1 MGKAMKTLSPPVGV
15 AITRKATLLEC
26 LLAAVASGAL
36 LAFALPPFDVPLLGF
51 VALAPMMAAVL
62 RASAIPALVS
72 TLLTGIVAGTVMTAF
87 LSGVGDGFSSPTL
100 ALAYFAVFGVAMW
113 FPLMGA
119 RVLGAGRAG
128 AIVLGVGALGV
139 LTEWLAAR
147 LDYPF
152 TLALVLWRDAPLLWV
167 AGWVGVWGLSFL
179 AWATN
184 AALALAVMERR
195 LNAPLKALVG
205 GLLALH
211 LLGWLQ
217 HALIREGETLRVAVV
232 QWEGDYA
239 PLIAQAKA
247 QGAQL
252 VVLPEA
258 CCSTD
263 EGSRWARQMQVWL
276 IFGAFHG
283 GNAAMLAAPD
293 GTLSEP
299 YYKMYPFGSESPSW
313 QVGDPVRAFP
323 SPFGTLGAV
332 ICYDTMFT
340 APCRRQALN
349 GARLIAVPTFDPY
362 APGYLLHHLHGA
374 TTTLRA
380 AEHHVPLARSEYRA
394 ASMIVDAWGRVLA
407 YAPPEAQLAIADV
420 PLGSGRGTL
429 ASRVGDGYVL
439 LCLLMAIGVGYIQRH
454 SIPKPSAVA

>member
-1 MGKAMKTLSPPVGV
+1 M
-15 AITRKATLLEC
+15 
-26 LLAAVASGAL
+26 
-36 LAFALPPFDVPLLGF
+36 
-51 VALAPMMAAVL
+51 
-62 RASAIPALVS
+62 
-72 TLLTGIVAGTVMTAF
+72 
-87 LSGVGDGFSSPTL
+87 
-100 ALAYFAVFGVAMW
+100 
-113 FPLMGA
+113 
-119 RVLGAGRAG
+119 
-128 AIVLGVGALGV
+128 GV

-152 TLALVLWRDAPLLWV
+152 TLALVLWRDAPLLWL

-179 AWATN
+179 VWATN
-184 AALALAVMERR
+184 AALALAATERR
-195 LNAPLKALVG
+195 LNAPLKVLAG

-232 QWEGDYA
+232 QWQGDYA
-239 PLIAQAKA
+239 ALIAQAKA

-258 CCSTD
+258 CCSSD

-276 IFGAFHG
+276 IFGASYG
-283 GNAAMLAAPD
+283 GNAAILAAPD

-299 YYKMYPFGSESPSW
+299 YYKMYPFGNEPPSW
-313 QVGDPVRAFP
+313 EAGDPVRAFP

-340 APCRRQALN
+340 EPCRRQALN

-380 AEHHVPLARSEYRA
+380 AEHHVPLARAEERA
-394 ASMIVDAWGRVLA
+394 ASMIADAWGRVRA

-439 LCLLMAIGVGYIQRH
+439 LCLLLAAGIGYTHRRREQ
-454 SIPKPSAVA
+454 PQP

>member
-1 MGKAMKTLSPPVGV
+1 LS
-15 AITRKATLLEC
+15 
-26 LLAAVASGAL
+26 
-36 LAFALPPFDVPLLGF
+36 
-51 VALAPMMAAVL
+51 
-62 RASAIPALVS
+62 
-72 TLLTGIVAGTVMTAF
+72 
-87 LSGVGDGFSSPTL
+87 
-100 ALAYFAVFGVAMW
+100 YFAVFGVAMW

-128 AIVLGVGALGV
+128 AIVLGVGVLGV

-195 LNAPLKALVG
+195 LNAPLKALAG

-252 VVLPEA
+252 VVLPEV
-258 CCSTD
+258 CCVLN
-263 EGSRWARQMQVWL
+263 GRGVA
-276 IFGAFHG
+276 
-283 GNAAMLAAPD
+283 
-293 GTLSEP
+293 
-299 YYKMYPFGSESPSW
+299 
-313 QVGDPVRAFP
+313 
-323 SPFGTLGAV
+323 LGAADAGV
-332 ICYDTMFT
+332 AHLRRIPRGQRGDACRAST
-340 APCRRQALN
+340 AHGQR
-349 GARLIAVPTFDPY
+349 AVP
-362 APGYLLHHLHGA
+362 
-374 TTTLRA
+374 
-380 AEHHVPLARSEYRA
+380 
-394 ASMIVDAWGRVLA
+394 
-407 YAPPEAQLAIADV
+407 QDV
-420 PLGSGRGTL
+420 PLRRRESLVAVGRPRAGVPV
-429 ASRVGDGYVL
+429 AVRDARRGDL
-439 LCLLMAIGVGYIQRH
+439 LRH
-454 SIPKPSAVA
+454 DVHRAVSSAGAERRAANRRADF

>member
-1 MGKAMKTLSPPVGV
+1 
-15 AITRKATLLEC
+15 
-26 LLAAVASGAL
+26 
-36 LAFALPPFDVPLLGF
+36 
-51 VALAPMMAAVL
+51 
-62 RASAIPALVS
+62 
-72 TLLTGIVAGTVMTAF
+72 
-87 LSGVGDGFSSPTL
+87 
-100 ALAYFAVFGVAMW
+100 
-113 FPLMGA
+113 
-119 RVLGAGRAG
+119 
-128 AIVLGVGALGV
+128 
-139 LTEWLAAR
+139 
-147 LDYPF
+147 
-152 TLALVLWRDAPLLWV
+152 
-167 AGWVGVWGLSFL
+167 VGVWGLSFL
-179 AWATN
+179 VWATN
-184 AALALAVMERR
+184 AALALAAMERR
-195 LNAPLKALVG
+195 PNTPLKALAG

-252 VVLPEA
+252 VVLPEV
-258 CCSTD
+258 CCVP
-263 EGSRWARQMQVWL
+263 EEAVRWAQQMQVWL

-283 GNAAMLAAPD
+283 GNAAILAAPD

-299 YYKMYPFGSESPSW
+299 YLKMYPFGGENPSW
-313 QVGDPVRAFP
+313 QLGDPVRAFS

-374 TTTLRA
+374 MTTLRA
-380 AEHHVPLARSEYRA
+380 AEHHVPLARAEDHA
-394 ASMIVDAWGRVLA
+394 ASMIVDAWGRVRA
-407 YAPPEAQLAIADV
+407 YAPLEAQLAIADV

-429 ASRVGDGYVL
+429 ASRIGDGYVL
-439 LCLLMAIGVGYIQRH
+439 LCLLLTVGIGYTR
-454 SIPKPSAVA
+454 SRRERTLP

>member
-1 MGKAMKTLSPPVGV
+1 
-15 AITRKATLLEC
+15 LES

-51 VALAPMMAAVL
+51 VALAPTMAAVF
-62 RASAIPALVS
+62 RASVVVALLC
-72 TLLTGIVAGTVMTAF
+72 TLLTGIVAGAVMTAF
-87 LSGVGDGFSSPTL
+87 LSGVGDGFGSPTL
-100 ALAYFAVFGVAMW
+100 ALAYFAVFGASICL
-113 FPLMGA
+113 PLMGA
-119 RVLGAGRAG
+119 RALSAGRVWAT
-128 AIVLGVGALGV
+128 VLSASALGV
-139 LTEWLAAR
+139 PTEWLMAQ
-147 LDYPF
+147 LDYPY
-152 TLALVLWRDAPLLWV
+152 TLALTLWRDAPLLWA

-179 AWATN
+179 VWATN

-195 LNAPLKALVG
+195 LNASLKALAG

-258 CCSTD
+258 CCLTD
-263 EGSRWARQMQVWL
+263 DALRWAQQTQVWM
-276 IFGAFHG
+276 IFGTSYG

-293 GTLSEP
+293 GTLSDP

-313 QVGDPVRAFP
+313 QSGDPVRAFP

-349 GARLIAVPTFDPY
+349 GARLIAVPTFDPFV
-362 APGYLLHHLHGA
+362 PGYLLHYLHAA

-380 AEHHVPLARSEYRA
+380 AEHRVPLARAEDRA
-394 ASMIVDAWGRVLA
+394 ASMIVDAWGRVRA
-407 YAPPEAQLAIADV
+407 YAPPEQQLAIADV

-439 LCLLMAIGVGYIQRH
+439 LCLLLAAGIGYIQRRG
-454 SIPKPSAVA
+454 IQKPKAAA

>member
-51 VALAPMMAAVL
+51 VALAPMIAAVL
-62 RASAIPALVS
+62 RASAIPALIS

-87 LSGVGDGFSSPTL
+87 LSGVGDGFGSPAL
-100 ALAYFAVFGVAMW
+100 ALAYFAVFGAAMW

-128 AIVLGVGALGV
+128 AIVLSVGALGV

-179 AWATN
+179 VWATN

-195 LNAPLKALVG
+195 LNAPLKALAG

-263 EGSRWARQMQVWL
+263 EGSRWARQEQVWL
-276 IFGAFHG
+276 IFGASYG
-283 GNAAMLAAPD
+283 GNAAILAAPD

-299 YYKMYPFGSESPSW
+299 YYKMYPFGGEPPSW
-313 QVGDPVRAFP
+313 EAGDPVRAFP

-340 APCRRQALN
+340 EPCRRQALN

-374 TTTLRA
+374 MTTLRA
-380 AEHHVPLARSEYRA
+380 AEHHVPLARAEDRA

-407 YAPPEAQLAIADV
+407 YALHEAQLAIADV

-439 LCLLMAIGVGYIQRH
+439 LCLLLAVGIGYTR
-454 SIPKPSAVA
+454 SRRERTLP